1 MSTPTC
7 TDASSAT
14 GEPLAGSA
22 PDAVGWVCLEQSG
35 AWGAKAWSSSRLD
48 PSLGATL
55 ESVISSAGLRPS
67 LIRRPGRTTD
77 SSIRQVL
84 VASSHPAR
92 SWLLGARV
100 SDPATLLSLDFAA
113 VAAGDL
119 EAARASL
126 PVLEVVEDPVLLVC
140 TNGTRDTCCA
150 RLGRPIAQ
158 AAAVASPERVWEV
171 THTSGHRFAAT
182 TVLLPSGFLH
192 GRVLDAAPLLARAD
206 TGSLELAGLR
216 GRSCW
221 PPAGQ
226 VAEELV
232 RSSEGITGLDEL
244 VVSGAGEDWKVT
256 HADGRSWQVEVT
268 SYPEGERPASCGKDS
283 EPVTRY
289 RALFGDLR
297 HTDETSRWVPSGS

>member
-1 MSTPTC
+1 MSSLTC
-7 TDASSAT
+7 TDAASAAD
-14 GEPLAGSA
+14 EPLVGSA

-35 AWGAKAWSSSRLD
+35 PWGAKAWTSSRLD
-48 PSLGATL
+48 RSMGAEL
-55 ESVISSAGLRPS
+55 ESAISSAGLRPA
-67 LIRRPGRTTD
+67 LIRRPGRTTEGNT
-77 SSIRQVL
+77 RQLL
-84 VASSHPAR
+84 VASAHPTR
-92 SWLLGARV
+92 SWLLGARI
-100 SDPATLLSLDFAA
+100 SDPATLLSLDLAA

-119 EAARASL
+119 EAARVSL

-158 AAAVASPERVWEV
+158 AAAVANPERVWEV

-206 TGSLELAGLR
+206 AGKVELTGLR

-226 VAEELV
+226 VAEALV
-232 RSSEGITGLDEL
+232 RSSEGVTGLDEL
-244 VVSGAGEDWKVT
+244 VVSGAGEEWKVT
-256 HADGRSWQVEVT
+256 HADGRSWRVEVASYT
-268 SYPEGERPASCGKDS
+268 SGERPASCGKDS

-289 RALFGDLR
+289 RARFGDLR
-297 HTDETSRWVPSGS
+297 HTDETSGRVPSGS